1 VTTPGTP
8 VGGALF
14 TSPALAALA
23 YWQGANMPDRALIFT
38 RTAARLAGAVLFE
51 HWHYARTDPCRLTLS
66 RALERDTT
74 GAKTESH
81 TWTLARPVDR
91 PGLDGTERVLVLGNV
106 GAVLV
111 RVEGEAPPRTFQ
123 TVRKSTVTTDG
134 VTPFVVGTT
143 RTSGPVRLRWGVS
156 LSVEA

>member
-1 VTTPGTP
+1 
-8 VGGALF
+8 
-14 TSPALAALA
+14 
-23 YWQGANMPDRALIFT
+23 MPDRALIFT

-51 HWHYARTDPCRLTLS
+51 HWHYARTDPCRLSLS

-81 TWTLARPVDR
+81 TWTLARPVGSSGAR
-91 PGLDGTERVLVLGNV
+91 RHGAGTRAGNV

-143 RTSGPVRLRWGVS
+143 RTSGPVRWRWGVS